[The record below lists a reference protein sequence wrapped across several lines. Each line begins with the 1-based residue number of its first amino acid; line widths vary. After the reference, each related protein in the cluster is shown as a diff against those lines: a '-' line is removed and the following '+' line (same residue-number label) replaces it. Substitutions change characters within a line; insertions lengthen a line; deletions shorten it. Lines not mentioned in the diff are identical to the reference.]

1 MPEGPEYALCAENFN
16 TDVSGTI
23 GKIVVDDNKKMKD
36 FSEKVQKIVGYK
48 FHEAV
53 SHGKSLFLIFKNGKK
68 YSIIHSK
75 FGLHGDWQIT
85 ADEIIYNKAVRLVI
99 EMSNGMNCV
108 FTDPTNFGNT
118 YLINYNDMLQIIIET
133 FDPLKEDITIDTL
146 RKHLSHG
153 RIKTKNVSVS
163 LLEQE
168 PISGIGNYLR
178 SEILYSAKIHPLT
191 TCEEILRNGALQRA
205 LLKAINGIPVKIYTA
220 MKSNKRDYFKVYS
233 RDRTPKG
240 ELVETISINKRIVY
254 FVGAVPAPETP

>member
-1 MPEGPEYALCAENFN
+1 
-16 TDVSGTI
+16 
-23 GKIVVDDNKKMKD
+23 
-36 FSEKVQKIVGYK
+36 VQKIVDYK

-68 YSIIHSK
+68 YAIIHSK
-75 FGLHGDWQIT
+75 FGLHGDWAISS
-85 ADEIIYNKAVRLVI
+85 DEVSYTKAVRIVI
-99 EMSNGMNCV
+99 EMSNGLNCV

-118 YLINYNDMLQIIIET
+118 YLINYNDMLQIIVET
-133 FDPLKEDITIDTL
+133 FDPLKEDITMATL
-146 RKHLSHG
+146 QLHLSHG

-178 SEILYSAKIHPLT
+178 SEILYAAKIHPLT

-205 LLKAINGIPVKIYTA
+205 LLKAINQIPVKIYTA
-220 MKSNKRDYFKVYS
+220 MKANKRDYFKVYS

-240 ELVETISINKRIVY
+240 EPVETISINKRTVY
-254 FVGAVPAPETP
+254 FVGDLRSPTLP